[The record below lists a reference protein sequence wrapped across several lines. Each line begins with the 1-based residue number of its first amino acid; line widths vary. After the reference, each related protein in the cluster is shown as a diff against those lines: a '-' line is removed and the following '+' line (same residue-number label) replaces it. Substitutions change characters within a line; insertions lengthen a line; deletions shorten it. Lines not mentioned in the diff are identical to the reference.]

1 MARVQVSI
9 VQKFSISKPCGRLSQ
24 TYLCS
29 VPLQWLLMD
38 ARRQQAIGL
47 AMIALLILII
57 VLLRRF
63 WSGA

>member
-1 MARVQVSI
+1 M
-9 VQKFSISKPCGRLSQ
+9 
-24 TYLCS
+24 
-29 VPLQWLLMD
+29 PLQWLLMD

-47 AMIALLILII
+47 AMIALLILVI

>member
-1 MARVQVSI
+1 MQVSI
-9 VQKFSISKPCGRLSQ
+9 VQKFSISKPYARRSR
-24 TYLCS
+24 TDLCS

-38 ARRQQAIGL
+38 ARRQQALGL
-47 AMIALLILII
+47 AMIALLILVI